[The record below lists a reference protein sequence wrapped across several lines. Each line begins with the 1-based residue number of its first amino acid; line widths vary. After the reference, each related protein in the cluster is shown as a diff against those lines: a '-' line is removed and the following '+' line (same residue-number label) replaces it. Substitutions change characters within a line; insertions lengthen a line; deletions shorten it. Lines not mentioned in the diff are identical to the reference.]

1 MKDVNIPN
9 EHLKLLCFMH
19 SLGDAHVE
27 DLLPKGIIK
36 YGLNKL
42 RWVLTDFGI
51 SHYYLPEMP
60 IADYIMMAACLDE
73 QTTCGNTLNETV
85 FYRFLAAR
93 NILKLLCRAYDCHND
108 IKKYYDLPIRVVF
121 DVIRNE
127 NLFKCPSADVL
138 MHDFSLLP
146 TDSIKIVT
154 DALLART
161 EPIIDLCDSKSNIL
175 QKLIAGTNKEQRI
188 LTAYE
193 LYHLLFPVFF
203 SLQFPLDY
211 SAEFLNK
218 KYRTQRFKD
227 GHDNDFVN
235 IVRIWRERS
244 VTQ

>member
-27 DLLPKGIIK
+27 DLLPKGLVK
-36 YGLNKL
+36 YGLNKM

-51 SHYYLPEMP
+51 CHYFLPEMP

-73 QTTCGNTLNETV
+73 QITDGDTLSESI
-85 FYRFLAAR
+85 FYRILASR
-93 NILKLLCRAYDCHND
+93 NILKLLCRAYDYHND

-121 DVIRNE
+121 DAIQNE
-127 NLFKCPSADVL
+127 DLFEWPSAYDL

-154 DALLART
+154 DALLAHI
-161 EPIIDLCDSKSNIL
+161 EPIIDLCDSKSNIM
-175 QKLIAGTNKEQRI
+175 QKLIAGTGEEQRI
-188 LTAYE
+188 LSAYE

-218 KYRTQRFKD
+218 KYRTQRFQD
-227 GHDNDFVN
+227 GHDNDFAN

>member
-1 MKDVNIPN
+1 MKDIHIPT
-9 EHLKLLCFMH
+9 EQLRLFSFM
-19 SLGDAHVE
+19 SDVGKTHVE
-27 DLLPKGIIK
+27 YLLPKGLIK

-60 IADYIMMAACLDE
+60 ISDYIMMAACLDE
-73 QTTCGNTLNETV
+73 QTTRGNTLNETV
-85 FYRFLAAR
+85 FYRVLAAR
-93 NILKLLCRAYDCHND
+93 NILKLLCRAYDYHD
-108 IKKYYDLPIRVVF
+108 SVKKYYGFPIRVVF
-121 DVIRNE
+121 DAIRGD
-127 NLFKCPSADVL
+127 NLFECSDADVI
-138 MHDFSLLP
+138 MHDFSLSHA
-146 TDSIKIVT
+146 DSIKTVS
-154 DALLART
+154 DVLLAHI
-161 EPIIDLCDSKSNIL
+161 EPIIDLCENKSCIM
-175 QKLIAGTNKEQRI
+175 QKLVAGTNKEQRI

-218 KYRTQRFKD
+218 KYRTQRFQD
-227 GHDNDFVN
+227 GHDNDFAN

>member
-1 MKDVNIPN
+1 MKDIHIPT
-9 EHLKLLCFMH
+9 EQSRLFSFM
-19 SLGDAHVE
+19 SDVGKTHVE
-27 DLLPKGIIK
+27 DLLPKSLIK

-73 QTTCGNTLNETV
+73 QINDGDPLSESI
-85 FYRFLAAR
+85 FYRILASR

-121 DVIRNE
+121 DVIRNK
-127 NLFKCPSADVL
+127 NLFECPSADVL
-138 MHDFSLLP
+138 MHDFLLLP
-146 TDSIKIVT
+146 TDSIKVAT
-154 DALLART
+154 DVLLDLI
-161 EPIIDLCDSKSNIL
+161 EPIIDLGDSKSYIL
-175 QKLIAGTNKEQRI
+175 QRLIAGTDEDQRI
-188 LTAYE
+188 LSAYE

-203 SLQFPLDY
+203 SLQIPSDY
-211 SAEFLNK
+211 SAEIMNK
-218 KYRTQRFKD
+218 KYRTQKFQD
-227 GHDNDFVN
+227 GHDNDFAN

>member
-1 MKDVNIPN
+1 MNDIQFPT
-9 EHLKLLCFMH
+9 EQPRLLSFM
-19 SLGDAHVE
+19 SEVGKIHVE
-27 DLLPKGIIK
+27 DLLPKGLDK

-42 RWVLTDFGI
+42 RWVLIDFGV
-51 SHYYLPEMP
+51 SHFFLPEMP

-73 QTTCGNTLNETV
+73 QITDEDTLSESI
-85 FYRFLAAR
+85 FYRILASR
-93 NILKLLCRAYDCHND
+93 NILKLLCQAYDCHND

-127 NLFKCPSADVL
+127 NLFECPSADVL
-138 MHDFSLLP
+138 LHNFTLSP
-146 TDSIKIVT
+146 TDSIKTVT
-154 DALLART
+154 DELLART
-161 EPIIDLCDSKSNIL
+161 EPIIDLCDNKISIM
-175 QKLIAGTNKEQRI
+175 QKLIAGTDEEKRI
-188 LTAYE
+188 FSSYE

-218 KYRTQRFKD
+218 KYRTQRFQD
-227 GHDNDFVN
+227 GHDNDFAN